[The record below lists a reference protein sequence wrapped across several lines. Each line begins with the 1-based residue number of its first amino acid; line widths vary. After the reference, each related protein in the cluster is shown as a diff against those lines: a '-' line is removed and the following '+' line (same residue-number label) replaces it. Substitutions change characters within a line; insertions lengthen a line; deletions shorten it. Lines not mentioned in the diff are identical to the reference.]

1 MRLKLL
7 RQMCAGVRRRCFLQR
22 AAMARQRE
30 ALRLQ
35 YRTVAMK
42 RPSRC
47 ITLPSPHLSDDG
59 SCYGQDAGS
68 RGAAADHKEAS

>member
-7 RQMCAGVRRRCFLQR
+7 RQMCAGVRRRCFLQK

-35 YRTVAMK
+35 KQMIAINRL
-42 RPSRC
+42 SRC
-47 ITLPSPHLSDDG
+47 ITLPSPPPK
-59 SCYGQDAGS
+59 
-68 RGAAADHKEAS
+68 R